1 VVQRRRSGTPT
12 RATRDLHRLF
22 TEEAAAYE
30 ATVAQG

>member
-12 RATRDLHRLF
+12 RATRDLYQLF
-22 TEEAAAYE
+22 VEEAVAYE